1 MQRFLGKIF
10 ISYCSNIG
18 WELRLESDYLF
29 IVYLQVSLLTEK
41 IFAITTT
48 TTATT
53 TSTTTTVTTTTAT
66 TTSTTTTV
74 TTTTAKT
81 TVTTTVQQQH

>member
-18 WELRLESDYLF
+18 WELRLESDDLF

-41 IFAITTT
+41 IFAKTTT

-53 TSTTTTVTTTTAT
+53 TSTTTTTTTT

-74 TTTTAKT
+74 TTTT
-81 TVTTTVQQQH
+81 VTTTTATTTITTTKQQ